1 VTKGVRK
8 AGRTMKDAE
17 RRRLSRA
24 RRAAEADRPS
34 DGTPAGAAML
44 WCDGGSRGNPGP
56 AAFGYIVETTEGDPL
71 ASDAGPAGRVTAAVA
86 EYTALV
92 AGLEAVLELGVRV
105 VEVRTDSRL
114 VVAQMTG
121 SAPVRSRSVAPLQ
134 ARAADL
140 ATRIGTV
147 TYHWI
152 PAEQNGPADQL
163 VAGVL
168 GAGG

>member
-1 VTKGVRK
+1 MT
-8 AGRTMKDAE
+8 DAE

-24 RRAAEADRPS
+24 RRSADASRPS
-34 DGTPAGAAML
+34 GPTPYGAVVL

-56 AAFGYIVETTEGDPL
+56 AAFGYIIETADGDLL
-71 ASDAGPAGRVTAAVA
+71 ASEAGPAGRVTAAVA

-92 AGLEAVLELGVRV
+92 AGLEAVLELGLGA
-105 VEVRTDSRL
+105 VEVRSDSRL
-114 VVAQMTG
+114 VVAQMAG

-140 ATRIGTV
+140 ATRIGSV
-147 TYHWI
+147 AYRWI
-152 PAEQNGPADQL
+152 PAEQNGAADAL

-168 GAGG
+168 GAGR

>member
-1 VTKGVRK
+1 
-8 AGRTMKDAE
+8 MKDAE

-24 RRAAEADRPS
+24 RRSAGARRPS
-34 DGTPAGAAML
+34 PAAPAGAAVL

-56 AAFGYIVETTEGDPL
+56 AAFGYLVEAASGEL
-71 ASDAGPAGRVTAAVA
+71 LVSDAGPAGRVTAAVA

-92 AGLEAVLELGVRV
+92 AGLEAVLELGLDA
-105 VEVRTDSRL
+105 VEVRTDARL

-121 SAPVRSRSVAPLQ
+121 SAPVRSRSIAPLQ

-147 TYHWI
+147 SYRWL
-152 PAEQNGPADQL
+152 PAEQNGAADAL
-163 VAGVL
+163 VAGV
-168 GAGG
+168 

>member
-1 VTKGVRK
+1 
-8 AGRTMKDAE
+8 MKDAE

-24 RRAAEADRPS
+24 RRSAEGRRAPAA
-34 DGTPAGAAML
+34 PAGAAVL

-56 AAFGYIVETTEGDPL
+56 AAFGYLVEAATGERL
-71 ASDAGPAGRVTAAVA
+71 ASHAGPAGRLTAAVA

-92 AGLEAVLELGVRV
+92 AGLEAVLKLGLDA

-114 VVAQMTG
+114 MVAQMTG
-121 SAPVRSRSVAPLQ
+121 SAPVRSRSIAPLQ

-147 TYHWI
+147 SYRWL
-152 PAEQNGPADQL
+152 PAEQNGAADAL
-163 VAGVL
+163 VASVL
-168 GAGG
+168 GADS

>member
-1 VTKGVRK
+1 MT
-8 AGRTMKDAE
+8 DAE

-24 RRAAEADRPS
+24 RRSADARRPS
-34 DGTPAGAAML
+34 PRPPAGAAVL

-56 AAFGYIVETTEGDPL
+56 GAFGYLVETAEGDLL

-86 EYTALV
+86 EYAALV
-92 AGLEAVLELGVRV
+92 AGLAAVLELGLRA

-147 TYHWI
+147 SYRWL
-152 PAEQNGPADQL
+152 PAEQNGAADAL

-168 GAGG
+168 DLP